1 MTGFGEGTADSLTK
15 FSYVQL
21 PGNYVILIVF
31 KKHIRSCFAS
41 VLSPREAYIYIYIYI
56 KGISM

>member
-41 VLSPREAYIYIYIYI
+41 VLSPREAYIYI
-56 KGISM
+56 